1 MRDERSRE
9 DTRRSTE
16 KYRKIRGIC
25 RRTGVRGPGEIE
37 RHPWE
42 KLEDPWE
49 ILDRNWEIEAD
60 PAKIEGD

>member
-9 DTRRSTE
+9 DTGKSE
-16 KYRKIRGIC
+16 EYAG
-25 RRTGVRGPGEIE
+25 RTGMRGPGEIE

-49 ILDRNWEIEAD
+49 ILDRNWE
-60 PAKIEGD
+60 